1 MRVVEVTYERLTKHR
16 VGQYENER
24 AACTVRVEEGE
35 SAVDAMELAKYTV
48 EEQLGLLPDESEV
61 NNALTVLRKVGYDF
75 GE

>member
-35 SAVDAMELAKYTV
+35 PAAADGGAVADRQHGA
-48 EEQLGLLPDESEV
+48 
-61 NNALTVLRKVGYDF
+61 
-75 GE
+75 